1 MNPDDIGR
9 AYTIHSHSHTATA
22 ILIDFNSPARL
33 DTTHWPESIAAHIQA
48 DRRIDTAALLI
59 YATDDGASDTI
70 AALHRADG
78 WTDLTGQPLA
88 ITRATD

>member
-1 MNPDDIGR
+1 MTHDDIGT
-9 AYTIHSHSHTATA
+9 AYTIHSHAHTATA
-22 ILIDFNSPARL
+22 VLIDLAHPARL
-33 DTTHWPESIAAHIQA
+33 DPAHWPYSIAAHIQA

-59 YATDDGASDTI
+59 YSTDDGNSDTI

-88 ITRATD
+88 ITRAKD